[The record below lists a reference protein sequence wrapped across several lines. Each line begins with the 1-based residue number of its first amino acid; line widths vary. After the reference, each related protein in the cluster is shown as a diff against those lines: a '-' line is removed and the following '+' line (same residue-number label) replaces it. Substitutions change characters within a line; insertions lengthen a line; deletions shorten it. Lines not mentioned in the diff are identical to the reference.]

1 MSSKYCAIVV
11 TMTAMLI
18 VATTFAT
25 TDSVFAD
32 KKGYEKSQAVPQAND
47 CGEGDLPIDVSCSN
61 TASQIQGKDNSVAEA
76 TVQIDGTDGFKK
88 KKDW

>member
-1 MSSKYCAIVV
+1 MSSKYYAIV
-11 TMTAMLI
+11 MTIAAMLI
-18 VATTFAT
+18 IATAFAT
-25 TDSVFAD
+25 TDSIFAD
-32 KKGYEKSQAVPQAND
+32 KKGYEKSQAVPQANY
-47 CGEGDLPIDVSCSN
+47 CGDGDLPMGVSCSN

>member
-1 MSSKYCAIVV
+1 MSSKYYAIVV
-11 TMTAMLI
+11 TMTAMLV

-25 TDSVFAD
+25 TDNVFAD

-47 CGEGDLPIDVSCSN
+47 CGDGDLPMDVSCSN
-61 TASQIQGKDNSVAEA
+61 TASQIQGKDNSIAEA
-76 TVQIDGTDGFKK
+76 TVQIDGTDDFKK